1 MARAVQLVIVLSVFL
16 LSFLQTGTAQCDGE
30 WRCIYIYGGAIVTS
44 YNCIVQ
50 YNYYSC
56 EDKCS
61 SCRGPATN
69 IE

>member
-1 MARAVQLVIVLSVFL
+1 MMVSGDV
-16 LSFLQTGTAQCDGE
+16 
-30 WRCIYIYGGAIVTS
+30 YGGAIVTS